1 MSNDFP
7 ALRDIRSKFQSD
19 QNVYGLRRKIV
30 QGAQGPVK
38 IGIVFEREKKV
49 IKKDFLEYF
58 NTFNQ

>member
-7 ALRDIRSKFQSD
+7 ALRDIQSKFQSD

-30 QGAQGPVK
+30 QGVK
-38 IGIVFEREKKV
+38 IGIVFESKKKV